1 MTTGLHSTPAP
12 RNEPVRA
19 YAPESPE
26 RVHLKNRLEELYQ
39 TWQDVPAVVAGR
51 PVRTGRTS
59 EIVCPHEHGHALGQ
73 VHKLAARDLV
83 RAVEAAQAARAGWI
97 RLPFEQRASVF
108 LKAAE
113 LLAGPWRD
121 TLNAATMLSQSKN
134 AYQAEIDA
142 AAELIDFLRF
152 NVAYAEQLMRIQPAS
167 APGVWNRMELRP
179 LDGFVVAISPF
190 NFTSIAGNLA
200 CAPALMG
207 NTVIWKPAS
216 NAVYPA
222 HFLMQLLA
230 EAGLPPGVI
239 NLTPAD
245 GKDVSEVVLGH
256 EDFAGLHFTGSSATF
271 TRLWQT
277 LATNLPRYKRY
288 PRIVGETG
296 GKDFVFVHPSAHLE
310 HTVSAMVRGAF
321 EYQGQKCSAASR
333 AYVPESAWPAIE
345 DHLRAQLARIRMGDV
360 RDFSNFVNAVI
371 DRPAYD
377 RIMGY
382 IQHARAASEADIIAG
397 GRGDPHTGYFIEP
410 TVVLAR
416 DPHYRSMVEE
426 IFGPVL
432 TIHVYPDRAYS
443 ETLALCR
450 DSSPYGLTGSL
461 FATDRMA
468 IDEGSRALR
477 EAAGNF
483 YINDK
488 PTGAV
493 VGQQPFGGSRASGT
507 NDKAGSP
514 FNLLR
519 WSSPRTIKENFLP
532 PDDFA
537 YPFGREP

>member
-1 MTTGLHSTPAP
+1 MTQISVPEPH
-12 RNEPVRA
+12 NEPVKT
-19 YAPESPE
+19 YAPETAE
-26 RVHLKNRLEELYQ
+26 RVHLKNRLEELYG
-39 TWQDVPAVVAGR
+39 TFADVPGVVGGEQ
-51 PVRTGRTS
+51 VRTGRTA
-59 EIVCPHEHGHALGQ
+59 EIACPHEHDHALGQ
-73 VHKLAARDLV
+73 VHKLGAKELA
-83 RAVEAAQAARAGWI
+83 RAVKAAQAARADWSG
-97 RLPFEQRASVF
+97 LPFEQRASVF

-121 TLNAATMLSQSKN
+121 TLNAATMLGQSKN
-134 AYQAEIDA
+134 AHQAEIDA
-142 AAELIDFLRF
+142 AAELIDFFRF
-152 NVAYAEQLMRIQPAS
+152 NVAYAQQLMGIQPSSPA
-167 APGVWNRMELRP
+167 GVWNRLELRP

-222 HFLMQLLA
+222 HYLMQLLT

-239 NLTPAD
+239 NLVPTD
-245 GKDVSEVVLGH
+245 GQTLSEVVLAH
-256 EDFAGLHFTGSSATF
+256 EDFAGLHFTGSTQTF
-271 TRLWQT
+271 TRIWQH
-277 LATNLPRYKRY
+277 LAANLPRYRRY

-296 GKDFVFVHPSAHLE
+296 GKDFVFLHPSAHLE
-310 HTVSAMVRGAF
+310 HSVSALVRGAF

-333 AYVPESAWPAIE
+333 AYVPASTWPAVE
-345 DHLRAQLARIRMGDV
+345 DHLRSQLSRIRMGDV
-360 RDFSNFVNAVI
+360 RDFTNFVNAVI

-377 RIMGY
+377 KIMGY
-382 IQHARAASEADIIAG
+382 IQHARQATGAEVIAG
-397 GRGDPHTGYFIEP
+397 GEGDARRGYFIEP
-410 TVVLAR
+410 TVVLAE
-416 DPHYRSMVEE
+416 DPRYRSMVEE

-432 TIHVYPDRAYS
+432 TIHVYPDADYER
-443 ETLALCR
+443 TLELCR
-450 DSSPYGLTGSL
+450 DTSPYGLTGAL
-461 FATDRMA
+461 FATDRRA
-468 IDEGSRALR
+468 IDLGSRVLR

-514 FNLLR
+514 FNLMR
-519 WSSPRTIKENFLP
+519 WTSPRTIKENFLP